1 MKNSLV
7 LHCGGEHVT
16 REALAEMES
25 PEPRGKRHF
34 PVRFDSLIN
43 EVTRG
48 LHETGAEVTD
58 EAFGVMRGGNQLF
71 GLMTLARPATNF
83 ELTVGLRSST
93 DQSLPIS
100 LAVGGRVF
108 VCDNLAFSAS
118 FALATKSTT
127 NVMERLPK
135 LVSKAIEFLLPWQD
149 TIEEESGRWAEDRL
163 EDWGAER
170 LMIAAVRT
178 ETVPASKLARWIKEY
193 DAPSAPEH
201 AQYRGTRLGL
211 HHAATAAMRP
221 TKEGISLD
229 TTVRRTMALR
239 DMFNHPLATIDEW
252 EAPRIAGCLEL
263 TEKGWKEHGNIRQV
277 QDAEAI
283 H

>member
-1 MKNSLV
+1 MTSLM
-7 LHCGGEHVT
+7 LHCGGEPVT
-16 REALAEMES
+16 REALAAMES
-25 PEPRGKRHF
+25 PEPKGKRHF
-34 PVRFDSLIN
+34 PVRFDSLVG

-48 LHETGAEVTD
+48 LHETGAEITS
-58 EAFGVMRGGNQLF
+58 EAFGVMRSGNQLF
-71 GLMTLARPATNF
+71 GLMTLSRPAEKF
-83 ELTVGLRSST
+83 ELAIGLRSST

-135 LVSKAIEFLLPWQD
+135 LVSKAIEFLLPWQGS
-149 TIEEESGRWAEDRL
+149 IEEESERWAADTL
-163 EDWGAER
+163 PDFTAER

-178 ETVPASKLARWIKEY
+178 DTVPASKLARWVKEY
-193 DAPSAPEH
+193 DNPSAPEH
-201 AQYRGTRLGL
+201 REYRGTRLGL

-239 DMFNHPLATIDEW
+239 DMFNHPIDQIGEW
-252 EAPRIAGCLEL
+252 EAPRMSGCLEL
-263 TEKGWKEHGNIRQV
+263 TEKGWKEHKTIYQIKDEESV
-277 QDAEAI
+277 